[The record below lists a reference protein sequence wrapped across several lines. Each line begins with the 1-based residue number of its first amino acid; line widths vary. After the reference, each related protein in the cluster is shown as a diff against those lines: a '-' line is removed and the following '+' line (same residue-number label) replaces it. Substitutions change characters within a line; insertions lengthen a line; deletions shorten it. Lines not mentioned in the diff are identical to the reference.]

1 MKISA
6 ILRISLLLALPGL
19 LLSCQ
24 KEVFVDF
31 PDQKP
36 QIVINSLFTPDSLF
50 TVRVFGTLPLLDAR
64 SHEVLDNATVVIYE
78 NEAEVET
85 LPYNAEKEYYR
96 SNSFKPTAGRV
107 YRVRVAVP
115 GYPDATAQSSVPLAV
130 PIANFV
136 YKDSAGVDE
145 NGSFINSVTYT
156 FEDPAQENNFY
167 AMQGTFDF
175 IQVRP
180 NFGTAKFDTIRG
192 FSSLYLYSDQP
203 TVKTSAYAGGLAMVD
218 DQLFDGQTQSIALS
232 FYPGWY
238 DPRRNSKRTFR
249 FYLKTASSEYFRY
262 FQKLQGHLTNQ
273 NFDIFAGEAVIMY
286 TNVEN
291 GYGVFA
297 GYSQDTV
304 VVVK

>member
-6 ILRISLLLALPGL
+6 VLRISLLLALPGL

-64 SHEVLDNATVVIYE
+64 SYEVLKNAIVVIYE
-78 NEAEVET
+78 NDAEVET
-85 LPYNAEKEYYR
+85 LPYNAEQEYYR

-115 GYPDATAQSSVPLAV
+115 GYPDATAQSSVPLPV

-136 YKDSAGVDE
+136 YRDSAGVDQ
-145 NGSFINSVTYT
+145 NGSFISSVTYT
-156 FEDPAQENNFY
+156 FEDPAGESNFY

-175 IQVRP
+175 MHVRP
-180 NFGTAKFDTIRG
+180 NFATAKFDTIRG
-192 FSSLYLYSDQP
+192 FNSLYLYSDQP
-203 TVKTSAYAGGLAMVD
+203 TVKTSGYGGGLAMVD
-218 DQLFDGQTQSIALS
+218 DQLFDGQKQSVVLN
-232 FYPGWY
+232 FYPGWST
-238 DPRRNSKRTFR
+238 PNRNAKRTYR
-249 FYLKTASSEYFRY
+249 FYLKTVSSEYFRY

-273 NFDIFAGEAVIMY
+273 NFDIFAGEAVLMR
-286 TNVEN
+286 TPTWKTAT
-291 GYGVFA
+291 VFLR
-297 GYSQDTV
+297 GTV
-304 VVVK
+304 RRRWQW